1 MKPRKHII
9 AATELLL
16 ISPAALFMSA
26 LFVRNLRPLQEEPA
40 RTAHEIAMWYA
51 GRQWTLWALLI
62 VLPLIALVTGCA
74 TLLRN
79 RNHEAE
85 PRHAPGE
92 LLAASRADMAT
103 LFIAAMTLTAGGV
116 LARVAVHFLAK

>member
-1 MKPRKHII
+1 MKTKKRLV

-16 ISPAALFMSA
+16 VFPAALFMTA
-26 LFVRNLRPLQEEPA
+26 LFVRGLQPLQEEPA

-62 VLPLIALVTGCA
+62 VLPLIALVTGCV

-79 RNHEAE
+79 RQAE
-85 PRHAPGE
+85 MELRHAPGQP
-92 LLAASRADMAT
+92 LAASRADLATMIIATAT
-103 LFIAAMTLTAGGV
+103 LAAGGV
-116 LARVAVHFLAK
+116 LARVAVHMLLK